1 MAVTT
6 IVFLAITAF
15 FAVRG
20 YFNGFWGSL
29 SRSISFIGAYAAAFY
44 FSKDAAALIKANT
57 SIDGIAAYLAGG
69 IALFILA
76 MVALRLLFWLLSH
89 MIPGGGDKP
98 GVASRFGGLVIGG
111 IIGGFIG
118 LLLVYTLDVYSSAKD
133 LKADRVQPDSAA
145 PATTESPAPQN
156 NPVSKAAKLT
166 VSKSAGAI
174 MALSGV
180 SDNSVQLGE
189 AFIADP
195 VANVDRVNRVTNNP
209 DLQKLLQDRRTQQ
222 LLKKGDVDELMKVPE
237 FRRLMNDPDMKHLM
251 AASGLD
257 VDNKDSARETAR
269 KVSLGYQRVQLMK
282 DDPRVQEIIN
292 DPEFKAQMQSDN
304 KIALITNPKFNQ
316 LAEIIFVEGAD
327 NLSSL
332 EKDSQVRIRE
342 MQAGDDATVTEDD
355 EDTIYQYTDEDGNV
369 RYSDRP
375 VN

>member
-1 MAVTT
+1 MATTT

-29 SRSISFIGAYAAAFY
+29 SRSLSFVGAYAAAFY

-57 SIDGIAAYLAGG
+57 DIDGIAAYLAGG
-69 IALFILA
+69 IALFVLS
-76 MVALRLLFWLLSH
+76 MVGLRLLFWLLSH
-89 MIPGGGDKP
+89 MVPGGGDKP
-98 GVASRFGGLVIGG
+98 GTGSRFAGLIIGG

-118 LLLVYTLDVYSSAKD
+118 LLLVYTLDVYDSAKD
-133 LKADRVQPDSAA
+133 LKANHNQADHTATEGSVV
-145 PATTESPAPQN
+145 PAQQI

-195 VANVDRVNRVTNNP
+195 VQNVDRINRVTNNP

-257 VDNKDSARETAR
+257 VNNKDSARETAR
-269 KVSLGYQRVQLMK
+269 KVSLGYQRVQMMK
-282 DDPRVQEIIN
+282 DDPRVEEILN
-292 DPEFKAQMQSDN
+292 DPEFQQQMQSDN
-304 KIALITNPKFNQ
+304 KLALITNPKLNQ

-332 EKDSQVRIRE
+332 EKDSQINIRE
-342 MQAGDDATVTEDD
+342 MRSGEDASLNEDN
-355 EDTIYQYTDEDGNV
+355 ENTIYRYTDDNGNV

-375 VN
+375 VE